1 MEVFNSTLKMEL
13 PCIGN
18 NNSQTWFEGKFLHVL
33 NKQAPL
39 KTKLLR
45 YSNNAFMS
53 KEFRKSIMIRSKLKN
68 TFNNINC
75 VSLRV
80 QSECGKI
87 RTRKTRNTD
96 TFYAMNESYE
106 NWCKYKCQRNIGVNL
121 LKKTKENSL
130 QIQIKRNSF
139 ITGHFGRKLSPI

>member
-1 MEVFNSTLKMEL
+1 
-13 PCIGN
+13 
-18 NNSQTWFEGKFLHVL
+18 
-33 NKQAPL
+33 
-39 KTKLLR
+39 
-45 YSNNAFMS
+45 MS

-75 VSLRV
+75 VSLRI

-121 LKKTKENSL
+121 LKKKQKKILYKYRLKETL
-130 QIQIKRNSF
+130 
-139 ITGHFGRKLSPI
+139 L